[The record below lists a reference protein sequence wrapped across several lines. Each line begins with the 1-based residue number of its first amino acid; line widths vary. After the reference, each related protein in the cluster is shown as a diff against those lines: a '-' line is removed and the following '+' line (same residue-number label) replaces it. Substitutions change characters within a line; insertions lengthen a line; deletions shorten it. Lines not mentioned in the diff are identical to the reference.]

1 MVVERRDPGGDPAL
15 AARLLEVPNAPYA
28 VEARLVGDDRIPALH
43 EDLPAL
49 VGAGLDWLVAT
60 RDGAVLGALGRRTT
74 ADGVEIDRLV
84 VDPACARRGTGR
96 ALVAAVLADAGGRR
110 VTVSTGRDNAPARRL
125 YERSGFIV
133 TGDEEVLPG
142 LWVTHLVRSPR
153 PAGQVLSDPCGSIP
167 PWTCD

>member
-1 MVVERRDPGGDPAL
+1 MVVERRDPAGDPAL
-15 AARLLEVPNAPYA
+15 AARLLEVQHAAYA
-28 VEARLVGDDRIPALH
+28 VEARLIGDDRIPALH

-84 VDPACARRGTGR
+84 VDPAGARRGTGR
-96 ALVAAVLADAGGRR
+96 ALVAAVLTEAGGRR

-125 YERSGFIV
+125 YTQAGFRETGER
-133 TGDEEVLPG
+133 EVLPG
-142 LWVTHLVRSPR
+142 LWVVDLVSVRP
-153 PAGQVLSDPCGSIP
+153 PAGPAASP
-167 PWTCD
+167 